1 MGILGNMLII
11 DLMRASLKIFRPE
24 YRECHIN
31 LWRAAKAVLRGQLV
45 AFTNIAFLNP
55 VNSTSSFSR
64 VLYVLLRVRR
74 LGSSGSSIWI

>member
-1 MGILGNMLII
+1 MPHKLV
-11 DLMRASLKIFRPE
+11 
-24 YRECHIN
+24 
-31 LWRAAKAVLRGQLV
+31 RAAKAVLRGQLV

-74 LGSSGSSIWI
+74 LGSSGSSI